1 MSIAYCEYCHAYID
15 TDYNAEHFNEDGKCI
30 KQQNDEH

>member
-15 TDYNAEHFNEDGKCI
+15 TDYNAEHFDENGICI
-30 KQQNDEH
+30 EQNDEH